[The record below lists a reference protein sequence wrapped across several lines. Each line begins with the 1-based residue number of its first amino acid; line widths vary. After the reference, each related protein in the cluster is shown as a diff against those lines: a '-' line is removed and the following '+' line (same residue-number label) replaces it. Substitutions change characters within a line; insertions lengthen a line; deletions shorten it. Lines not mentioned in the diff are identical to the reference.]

1 MLNQLDD
8 KVVGLK
14 DKLIQFRRDFH
25 QHPELGLEE
34 TRTARV
40 VADRLEQLGL
50 KVF

>member
-1 MLNQLDD
+1 MADQLSN
-8 KVVGLK
+8 KVVELK
-14 DKLIQFRRDFH
+14 DTLVPFRRDFH